1 MLPVACAIESVMILL
16 NVLILTT
23 FQSQTL
29 SLVGT
34 YAQSN
39 LLQMPDSDGEG
50 INVSIGEESVG
61 LGLQECI
68 RERRGLIGGYHLNWL
83 GRLDHI
89 QLPTFPST

>member
-1 MLPVACAIESVMILL
+1 
-16 NVLILTT
+16 
-23 FQSQTL
+23 
-29 SLVGT
+29 
-34 YAQSN
+34 
-39 LLQMPDSDGEG
+39 MPDSDGEG